1 MHKTVIDNKVNK
13 MKIERKKAERVLDLF
28 HWVNMNELNSITENN
43 VSKYKNSA
51 FTFREIKREIEY
63 AYALLNE
70 GKCLM
75 AVTILR
81 NVFEDLMYFFATGIN
96 NNLRITTETKPGELR
111 RIVKE
116 NADNYFDGLFVDTDF
131 NDMYEHLSKMVHVTS
146 IKECINYLD
155 SRSRYRVYIATE
167 LKYETV
173 SIECMLM
180 QFLSKKGKYRNDL
193 QRDTLMVASTM
204 SIVNAMSMT
213 AVFKHKHNKK
223 IEGFFYDD
231 RSRNYLRSKS
241 QNVVEELQY
250 LNNESDRVLN
260 SVNQSIDNLKEK
272 YILLGYE
279 QKYDDL
285 LKKER
290 QAKKQQHR

>member
-1 MHKTVIDNKVNK
+1 MNKTVIDNKVNK

-96 NNLRITTETKPGELR
+96 NNLRVTTETKPGELR

-116 NADNYFDGLFVDTDF
+116 NTDNYFDGLFVDTDF

-167 LKYETV
+167 LKYETI

-180 QFLSKKGKYRNDL
+180 QFLSKKGKYRHDL

-260 SVNQSIDNLKEK
+260 SVNQSLDNLKEK
-272 YILLGYE
+272 YALLGYE
-279 QKYDDL
+279 QKYDDM
-285 LKKER
+285 LKK
-290 QAKKQQHR
+290 QKQ